1 MDLGPGL
8 GQGLGRGLEFGS
20 EFGVEFGV
28 DSGNGTPLQAGRTAA
43 DAGRPARS
51 HPPPGRPRLTSA
63 RTWTRTALALLA
75 GAFAVIR
82 LTGITPHA
90 LRLALGGYLIA
101 LSAGVTVAGYVQWRA
116 RQARMRQRQPLGGL
130 VNPTVLT
137 AALLVLAGF
146 VVAVIAFTS

>member
-1 MDLGPGL
+1 MADDRLPPDGPEPDDAGPG
-8 GQGLGRGLEFGS
+8 GAKQGDAKPGDADVGEPSDALPWWRKGEEPDYRATMANE
-20 EFGVEFGV
+20 
-28 DSGNGTPLQAGRTAA
+28 RTLLA
-43 DAGRPARS
+43 
-51 HPPPGRPRLTSA
+51 
-63 RTWTRTALALLA
+63 WTRTALALLA

-101 LSAGVTVAGYVQWRA
+101 LSAGVTVAGYVQWRV